1 MDADADDNDDGRGG
15 GVGDAR
21 DVDELFRCREI
32 CVDADGFFDIHR
44 SMVVGVTFC

>member
-1 MDADADDNDDGRGG
+1 MDDDDNDDGRGG
-15 GVGDAR
+15 GGGEAR

-32 CVDADGFFDIHR
+32 CVDSDGFLDIQR